1 MGSDAKTLEN
11 FMLNKARLWLD
22 EGYIFGKG
30 GEGFERIVIACPRAL
45 LKEGLEKLERAIK
58 TL

>member
-1 MGSDAKTLEN
+1 
-11 FMLNKARLWLD
+11 MLNKARLWLD

-30 GEGFERIVIACPRAL
+30 GEGFERIVIACPRAI
-45 LKEGLEKLERAIK
+45 LKERLEKLERAVK